1 MNNKK
6 LLFAA
11 TALAVSSTGV
21 SHAAIDDAGMK
32 YVSASE
38 GLSGSIRIRLLANDP
53 EEARTKEGRPDLKF
67 DASRLVYR
75 GETDLGG
82 GMLATYFM
90 EFRVETGDSALEAR
104 YLDAGIKGPVWARSL
119 RAHRNCVRGDS
130 PFCGFVQ

>member
-11 TALAVSSTGV
+11 TAPGSFLDRRF

-53 EEARTKEGRPDLKF
+53 EEARDE
-67 DASRLVYR
+67 R
-75 GETDLGG
+75 GQ
-82 GMLATYFM
+82 
-90 EFRVETGDSALEAR
+90 
-104 YLDAGIKGPVWARSL
+104 AG
-119 RAHRNCVRGDS
+119 
-130 PFCGFVQ
+130 F